1 MEYGSKQLMNP
12 QLLAQQLYTPGPVR
26 MAPDIL
32 ALGAVQ
38 TPYFR
43 NAAFSELMLVCE
55 DWLLK
60 MANAPEGSRVV
71 FLTAA
76 GTAAMEATVMN
87 LLSPERVVGV
97 VNGGTFGQRFVDIC
111 EVHRVP
117 VQQVKVDRDPLT
129 DGAALA
135 QLQQVSALLVN
146 AHETSVGHVYDLNAT
161 GTYCKREGCLHVV
174 DAISLFVTDPLD
186 MQAQNIDALIISSH
200 KGLALP
206 PGLAM
211 VVLSPTALPKVR
223 ASGSY
228 YLDFGVHLRDGT
240 RGQTPFTPAVSI
252 FLQLYERLRQISQGG
267 IEAQWAH
274 AKKVAEHF
282 RRGLEGLPLQ
292 PYATHM
298 PNAMTALELTDDRFN
313 ASHVVHA
320 LETQHSCVVAPNGGA
335 LSERVFRVS
344 HMGNTQP
351 SDMDVLIHALQ
362 QVMKV

>member
-1 MEYGSKQLMNP
+1 MNRT
-12 QLLAQQLYTPGPVR
+12 LLDQQLFTPGPVR

-87 LLSPERVVGV
+87 LLSPDSPAGV
-97 VNGGTFGQRFVDIC
+97 VNGGTFGQRFLDIC
-111 EVHRVP
+111 KVHNVP
-117 VQQVKVDRDPLT
+117 VQELKVDRDPLS

-135 QLQQVSALLVN
+135 ELGQVSALLVN
-146 AHETSVGHVYDLNAT
+146 AHETSVGHVYDLKAT
-161 GTYCKREGCLHVV
+161 GTYCQRVGCLHVV

-186 MQAQNIDALIISSH
+186 MQAQNIDVLIISSH

-211 VVLSPTALPKVR
+211 VILSPAGLRRVR
-223 ASGSY
+223 TSGAY
-228 YLDFGVHLRDGT
+228 YLDFGSHLRDGA

-252 FLQLYERLRQISQGG
+252 FLQLYERLRQINEGG
-267 IEAQWAH
+267 IALQWAH
-274 AKKVAEHF
+274 AQAVARHF
-282 RRGLEGLPLQ
+282 REGIKSLPLK
-292 PYATHM
+292 PYSTHM
-298 PNAMTALELTDDRFN
+298 PNAMTALELTDSQLN
-313 ASHVVHA
+313 ATEVVHA
-320 LETQHSCVVAPNGGA
+320 LEAQHRCVVAPNGGV
-335 LSERVFRVS
+335 LRERVFRVS
-344 HMGNTQP
+344 HMGHTQ
-351 SDMDVLIHALQ
+351 SEDMDVLIHALH
-362 QVMKV
+362 QVLKV